1 MIIQSKNVW
10 IDYSFQPAQV
20 SIVDGKIDKIYPYDE
35 HKVDHDYQDQWI
47 LPGFLDIHDHGHN
60 GGDANNATSEHI
72 RKWRKYLPSEGV
84 TSFLPTTS
92 TERFEKLEKAFK
104 VIRQEIEEP
113 TVGARII
120 GIHAEGP
127 FLSHE
132 KRGAHNPYLIAK
144 PDLEVFNHWQEIS
157 GNNIKMV
164 AVAPENDHNLEF
176 TRAVADSGVIVC
188 IAHSNGTY
196 EDGAKAIEA
205 GANNMTH
212 LYNAMTQMGHRSPGI
227 VGAGL
232 AHEHVFAELVCDG
245 VHVDFAAGKIA
256 CLAKGKEHLIA
267 ITDAVSLKGLA
278 PGVYRRPDSNYVV
291 TVSEEGVARLQ
302 DGRLAG
308 STNAMDRMAYNLV
321 HKMDQTVEFAI
332 RACTSNPARLLKVD
346 DHLGHIKENYLADII
361 VTDEDFKVKAA
372 YVAGEKVFGDEA

>member
-1 MIIQSKNVW
+1 MIIQSSKVW
-10 IDYSFQPAQV
+10 IDYTFQPAQLV
-20 SIVDGKIDKIYPYDE
+20 IEGDKIKQILPYQE
-35 HKVDHDYQDQWI
+35 EAVDYDYQDNWI
-47 LPGFLDIHDHGHN
+47 LPGFIDIHDHGYD
-60 GGDANNATSEHI
+60 GGDANNADPQHI

-92 TERFEKLEKAFK
+92 TETFEKLEKAF
-104 VIRQEIEEP
+104 VVLRHEIENP

-120 GIHAEGP
+120 GIHVEGP

-144 PDLEVFNHWQEIS
+144 PDIEVFNHWQALS

-164 AVAPENDHNLEF
+164 AVAPENDINQEF
-176 TRAVADSGVIVC
+176 TKAVTKEGVLVC
-188 IAHSNGTY
+188 IAHSNGSY
-196 EDGAKAIEA
+196 EDGKQAIAA

-212 LYNAMTQMGHRSPGI
+212 LFNAMSQLGHRSPGI

-232 AHEHVFAELVCDG
+232 AHEEVYAELICDG

-256 CLAKGKEHLIA
+256 CLAKGKKHLIA
-267 ITDAVSLKGLA
+267 ITDAVRLKGLA

-308 STNAMDRMAYNLV
+308 STNKMNTMAYNLV
-321 HKMDQTVEFAI
+321 NKMDQTVEFAI
-332 RACTSNPARLLKVD
+332 RACTSNPARFLKVD
-346 DHLGHIKENYLADII
+346 DHLGHIKANYLADLVI
-361 VTDEDFKVKAA
+361 TDDKFNVLTTF
-372 YVAGEKVFGDEA
+372 VSGEKVFGE